1 MLFRRKKKEENQ
13 PDYAKYA
20 VKRRPDASAELRGS
34 VAYPNLRGKVSFY
47 QVGSK
52 VLVTAAVEG
61 FPNENGKCLYPIYAM
76 HIHTGASCTGN
87 IADPFADT
95 GSHYNPNSCAHPYHA
110 GDLPPLFSNKGSA
123 WSAFVTDRFTVREI
137 INRTVVIH
145 ERADDFKT
153 QPSGDSGKKIACGV
167 IV

>member
-20 VKRRPDASAELRGS
+20 AKRHPDASAALRGS
-34 VAYPNLRGKVSFY
+34 AAYPNLRGKVSFY

-61 FPNENGKCLYPIYAM
+61 FPNENGKCLYPVYAM

-95 GSHYNPNSCAHPYHA
+95 GSHYNPNGCAHPYHA

>member
-20 VKRRPDASAELRGS
+20 AKRHPDASAELRGS
-34 VAYPNLRGKVSFY
+34 AAYPNLRGKVSFY

-61 FPNENGKCLYPIYAM
+61 FPNENGKCLYPVYAM

-95 GSHYNPNSCAHPYHA
+95 GSHYNPNGCAHPYHA

-153 QPSGDSGKKIACGV
+153 QPSGDSGKKSACGV

>member
-1 MLFRRKKKEENQ
+1 MLFKKKEENQ

-20 VKRRPDASAELRGS
+20 AKRHPDASAELRGS
-34 VAYPNLRGKVSFY
+34 AAYPNLRGKVSFY

-52 VLVTAAVEG
+52 VLVTAAVGG
-61 FPNENGKCLYPIYAM
+61 FPNENGKCLYPVYAM

-95 GSHYNPNSCAHPYHA
+95 GSHYNPNGCAHPYHA

>member
-20 VKRRPDASAELRGS
+20 AKRHPDAPAELRGS
-34 VAYPNLRGKVSFY
+34 AAYPNLRGKVSFY

-61 FPNENGKCLYPIYAM
+61 FPNENGKCLYPVYAM

-95 GSHYNPNSCAHPYHA
+95 GSHYNPNGCAHPYHA

>member
-1 MLFRRKKKEENQ
+1 MFRRKKKEENQ

-20 VKRRPDASAELRGS
+20 AKRHPDASAELRGS
-34 VAYPNLRGKVSFY
+34 AAYPNLRGKVSFY

-61 FPNENGKCLYPIYAM
+61 FPNENGKCLYPVYAM

-95 GSHYNPNSCAHPYHA
+95 GSHYNPNGCAHPYHA

-123 WSAFVTDRFTVREI
+123 WSAFVTDRFTVREV

-153 QPSGDSGKKIACGV
+153 QPPGDSGKKIACGV

>member
-1 MLFRRKKKEENQ
+1 MLFRSKKEENQ

-20 VKRRPDASAELRGS
+20 AKRHPDASAALRGS
-34 VAYPNLRGKVSFY
+34 AAYPNLRGKVSFY

-61 FPNENGKCLYPIYAM
+61 FPNENGKCLYPVYAM

-95 GSHYNPNSCAHPYHA
+95 GSHYNPNGCAHPYHA

>member
-1 MLFRRKKKEENQ
+1 MFRRKKKEENQ

-20 VKRRPDASAELRGS
+20 AKRHPDASAALRGS
-34 VAYPNLRGKVSFY
+34 AAHPNLRGKVSFY

-61 FPNENGKCLYPIYAM
+61 FPNENGKCLYPVYAM

-95 GSHYNPNSCAHPYHA
+95 GSHYNPNGCAHPYHA

>member
-1 MLFRRKKKEENQ
+1 MFRRKKKEENQ

-20 VKRRPDASAELRGS
+20 AKRHPDASAALRGS
-34 VAYPNLRGKVSFY
+34 AAYPNLRGKVSFY

-61 FPNENGKCLYPIYAM
+61 FPNENGKCLYPVYAM

-95 GSHYNPNSCAHPYHA
+95 GSHYNPNGCAHPYHA

>member
-1 MLFRRKKKEENQ
+1 VLFRRKKKEENQ

-20 VKRRPDASAELRGS
+20 AKRHPDASAALRGS
-34 VAYPNLRGKVSFY
+34 AAYPNLRGKVSFY

-61 FPNENGKCLYPIYAM
+61 FPNENGKCLYPVYAM

-95 GSHYNPNSCAHPYHA
+95 GSHYNPNGCAHPYHA

>member
-1 MLFRRKKKEENQ
+1 MFRRKKKEENQ

-20 VKRRPDASAELRGS
+20 AKRHPDASAELRGS
-34 VAYPNLRGKVSFY
+34 AAYPNLRGKVSFY

-61 FPNENGKCLYPIYAM
+61 FPNENGKCLYPVYVM

-95 GSHYNPNSCAHPYHA
+95 ESHYNPNGCAHPYHA

>member
-1 MLFRRKKKEENQ
+1 MFRRKKKEENQ

-20 VKRRPDASAELRGS
+20 AKRHPDASAALRGS
-34 VAYPNLRGKVSFY
+34 AAYPNLRGKVSFY

-61 FPNENGKCLYPIYAM
+61 FPNENGKCLYPVYAM

-87 IADPFADT
+87 IAGPFADT
-95 GSHYNPNSCAHPYHA
+95 GSHYNPNGCAHPYHA